1 MTFLNKH
8 VKYTIMPTNRQIR
21 QAFYEAVTDT
31 GIAAV
36 INIPLNFILVYLCI
50 DVWQIGTLWTSVILT
65 TIFTL
70 YAIIRKTIIRLY
82 FEKEQLKKQAK
93 IEGTA

>member
-1 MTFLNKH
+1 MH
-8 VKYTIMPTNRQIR
+8 VQYNTMPTNKQIR

-82 FEKEQLKKQAK
+82 FENEQQKKRARQTS
-93 IEGTA
+93 TA

>member
-1 MTFLNKH
+1 
-8 VKYTIMPTNRQIR
+8 MPTPKQIR

-65 TIFTL
+65 TIFTV

-82 FEKEQLKKQAK
+82 FETEQLKKQAK
-93 IEGTA
+93 VKDIA

>member
-1 MTFLNKH
+1 MTFLNTH
-8 VKYTIMPTNRQIR
+8 VQYTIMPTNKQIR

-82 FEKEQLKKQAK
+82 FEKEQLKKQAR
-93 IEGTA
+93 IEDAA

>member
-8 VKYTIMPTNRQIR
+8 VQYNIMPTNRQIR

-82 FEKEQLKKQAK
+82 FEKEQLKKQIRVSDIA
-93 IEGTA
+93 

>member
-1 MTFLNKH
+1 
-8 VKYTIMPTNRQIR
+8 MPTNKQIR
-21 QAFYEAVTDT
+21 QAFYEAVADT

-50 DVWQIGTLWTSVILT
+50 DVWQIGTLWTSVILIS
-65 TIFTL
+65 IFTF

-82 FEKEQLKKQAK
+82 FENERQKKLDKQQA
-93 IEGTA
+93 TA